1 MSAKITS
8 AEELK
13 RLRDRAQAQV
23 SLRNG
28 PREVQA
34 VVHMG
39 TCGIAAGARDVMAE
53 MVSRLDEAGLDDV
66 TLRQSGCIGLC
77 DEEPMMTI
85 TDRESRNF
93 LYVDLTREK
102 VRRIVKEHLA
112 GGKPVEAFLARGEA
126 EPRRGGEK
134 A

>member
-23 SLRNG
+23 SLRSG

-39 TCGIAAGARDVMAE
+39 TCGISAGARDI
-53 MVSRLDEAGLDDV
+53 RLDEIHRAAQDEILKGEEGHSL
-66 TLRQSGCIGLC
+66 SGVLK
-77 DEEPMMTI
+77 D
-85 TDRESRNF
+85 
-93 LYVDLTREK
+93 
-102 VRRIVKEHLA
+102 
-112 GGKPVEAFLARGEA
+112 
-126 EPRRGGEK
+126 
-134 A
+134 

>member
-1 MSAKITS
+1 MSTRIGS
-8 AEELK
+8 PEDLK
-13 RLRDRAQAQV
+13 KLRDKARGDV
-23 SLRNG
+23 DVRSG
-28 PREVQA
+28 PKETRIT
-34 VVHMG
+34 VHMG
-39 TCGIAAGARDVMAE
+39 TCGIAAGARDVMSE
-53 MVSRLDEAGLDDV
+53 MAAGLDSAGLDDV

-77 DEEPMMTI
+77 DEEPMMTV

-112 GGKPVEAFLARGEA
+112 GGKPVEAFLAK
-126 EPRRGGEK
+126 GEK

>member
-1 MSAKITS
+1 
-8 AEELK
+8 
-13 RLRDRAQAQV
+13 
-23 SLRNG
+23 
-28 PREVQA
+28 
-34 VVHMG
+34 VHMG
-39 TCGIAAGARDVMAE
+39 TCGIAAGAREVLAE

-85 TDRESRNF
+85 TDRAGRNF
-93 LYVDLTREK
+93 LYVDLDRQK

-112 GGKPVEAFLARGEA
+112 GSAPVEAFLARGGA
-126 EPRRGGEK
+126 EPRRGEEK

>member
-23 SLRNG
+23 TLRNG
-28 PREVQA
+28 PKEVQA

-39 TCGIAAGARDVMAE
+39 TCGIAAGARDVMSELAAQ
-53 MVSRLDEAGLDDV
+53 LDATGLDDV

-77 DEEPMMTI
+77 DQEPMMTL
-85 TDRESRNF
+85 TDKEGRNF
-93 LYVDLTREK
+93 LYVDLSRDK

-112 GGKPVEAFLARGEA
+112 GGSVVEAFLSPEGR
-126 EPRRGGEK
+126 K

>member
-13 RLRDRAQAQV
+13 KLRDRAQAQV
-23 SLRNG
+23 SLRSG
-28 PREVQA
+28 PKEVQV

-39 TCGIAAGARDVMAE
+39 TCGIAAGARDVMSE
-53 MVSRLDEAGLDDV
+53 MAAGLDSAGLDDV

-77 DEEPMMTI
+77 DEEPMMTV
-85 TDRESRNF
+85 TDRERRNF

>member
-13 RLRDRAQAQV
+13 KLRDRAQAQV
-23 SLRNG
+23 SLRSG
-28 PREVQA
+28 PKEVQA

-39 TCGIAAGARDVMAE
+39 TCGIAAGARDVMSE
-53 MVSRLDEAGLDDV
+53 MAAGLDSAGLDDV

-77 DEEPMMTI
+77 DEEPMMTV
-85 TDRESRNF
+85 TDRERRNF

-112 GGKPVEAFLARGEA
+112 GGKPVEDFLAKGEG
-126 EPRRGGEK
+126 EPRLRGEK

>member
-13 RLRDRAQAQV
+13 KLRDRAQAQV
-23 SLRNG
+23 SLRSG
-28 PREVQA
+28 PKEVQA

-77 DEEPMMTI
+77 DEEPMMTV
-85 TDRESRNF
+85 TDRERRNF

-102 VRRIVKEHLA
+102 VRRIVMEHLA
-112 GGKPVEAFLARGEA
+112 GGKPVEDFLAK
-126 EPRRGGEK
+126 GEK

>member
-13 RLRDRAQAQV
+13 KLRDRAQAQV
-23 SLRNG
+23 SLRSG

-39 TCGIAAGARDVMAE
+39 TCGIAAGARDVIREMAAG
-53 MVSRLDEAGLDDV
+53 LDDAGLDDV

-77 DEEPMMTI
+77 DEEPMMTV
-85 TDRESRNF
+85 TDREGRNF
-93 LYVDLTREK
+93 LYVDLDAGK

-112 GGKPVEAFLARGEA
+112 GGKPIEAFLAKGERA
-126 EPRRGGEK
+126 
-134 A
+134 

>member
-13 RLRDRAQAQV
+13 KLRDRAQAQV

-39 TCGIAAGARDVMAE
+39 TCGIAAGARDVMSE
-53 MVSRLDEAGLDDV
+53 MAAGLDGAGLDNV

-77 DEEPMMTI
+77 DEEPMMTV
-85 TDRESRNF
+85 TDRAGRNF
-93 LYVDLTREK
+93 LYVNLTREK

-112 GGKPVEAFLARGEA
+112 GGSPIEAFLAKGEMA
-126 EPRRGGEK
+126 
-134 A
+134 

>member
-13 RLRDRAQAQV
+13 KLRDRAQAQV
-23 SLRNG
+23 SLRSG

-53 MVSRLDEAGLDDV
+53 MVNRLDEAGLDDV

-77 DEEPMMTI
+77 DEEPMMTV
-85 TDRESRNF
+85 TDRAGRNF
-93 LYVDLTREK
+93 LYVNLTREK

-112 GGKPVEAFLARGEA
+112 GGSPIEAFLAKGEMA
-126 EPRRGGEK
+126 
-134 A
+134 

>member
-13 RLRDRAQAQV
+13 KLRDRAQAQV

-53 MVSRLDEAGLDDV
+53 MVARLDEAGLDDV

-77 DEEPMMTI
+77 DEEPMMTV
-85 TDRESRNF
+85 TDRAGRNF
-93 LYVDLTREK
+93 LYVNLTREK

-112 GGKPVEAFLARGEA
+112 GGSPIEAFLAKGEMA
-126 EPRRGGEK
+126 
-134 A
+134 